1 MYVQCMPVRSVTA
14 TSPTKSLASL
24 RSLLRQRFP
33 DATLQGPATPGVL
46 PGEITALD
54 ALLPGG
60 LPRGAITLFSGFVS
74 SGKTGLALAFAAALT
89 RSGGRLAWV
98 HQGSFSAPS
107 AQQAGVDL
115 DSLLAVRTSS
125 FEETRRCA
133 DFLLRYQAFELVV
146 VDWPGRSAGG
156 GNPWT
161 RLHRLVTGS
170 EQVLLV
176 LTPSLRPADP
186 LRYCASLILEVERD
200 LVASQLNLRLGKS
213 RYGRAGE
220 GSMLRWSGGAD
231 ELLLLPELP
240 GLGQE
245 MHDEVG

>member
-1 MYVQCMPVRSVTA
+1 
-14 TSPTKSLASL
+14 L
-24 RSLLRQRFP
+24 
-33 DATLQGPATPGVL
+33 G
-46 PGEITALD
+46 
-54 ALLPGG
+54 
-60 LPRGAITLFSGFVS
+60 
-74 SGKTGLALAFAAALT
+74 FAAQLT

-98 HQGSFSAPS
+98 HQGGFSAPS
-107 AQQAGVDL
+107 AQQAGVLL
-115 DSLLAVRTSS
+115 DSLLAVRVSS
-125 FEETRRCA
+125 FAEARRCA

-146 VDWPGRSAGG
+146 LDWPGRGG
-156 GNPWT
+156 GGKAWT

-186 LRYCASLILEVERD
+186 LRYCASLILDVERD
-200 LVASQLNLRLGKS
+200 LAASQINISLGKS

-220 GSMLRWSGGAD
+220 GEALPWPGAPG

-240 GLGQE
+240 GLGQA

>member
-1 MYVQCMPVRSVTA
+1 MSAST
-14 TSPTKSLASL
+14 TTLASL

-33 DATLQGPATPGVL
+33 ESTLQGAPSSGVL
-46 PGEITALD
+46 PGGLAVLD
-54 ALLPGG
+54 GLLPGG
-60 LPRGAITLFSGFVS
+60 LPCGAITLFSGFVS
-74 SGKTGLALAFAAALT
+74 SGKTGLALGFAAQLT

-98 HQGSFSAPS
+98 HQGGFSAPS
-107 AQQAGVDL
+107 AQQAGVLL
-115 DSLLAVRTSS
+115 DSLLAVRVSS
-125 FEETRRCA
+125 FAEARRCA

-146 VDWPGRSAGG
+146 LDWPGRGG
-156 GNPWT
+156 GGKAWT

-186 LRYCASLILEVERD
+186 LRYCASLILDVERD
-200 LVASQLNLRLGKS
+200 LAASQINISLGKS

-220 GSMLRWSGGAD
+220 GEALPWPGAPG

-240 GLGQE
+240 GLGQA

>member
-1 MYVQCMPVRSVTA
+1 MLTSTIRTRSSA
-14 TSPTKSLASL
+14 EELESL

-33 DATLQGPATPGVL
+33 DATLPGPVAPGVL
-46 PGEITALD
+46 SCEITALD

-60 LPRGAITLFSGFVS
+60 LPRGAMTLFSGFVS
-74 SGKTGLALAFAAALT
+74 SGKTGLALAFASNLT

-107 AQQAGVDL
+107 AQQAGVEL

-146 VDWPGRSAGG
+146 IDWPGRGG
-156 GNPWT
+156 GGKAWT

-170 EQVLLV
+170 EQALLV

-186 LRYCASLILEVERD
+186 LRYCASLILDVERD
-200 LVASQLNLRLGKS
+200 LVASQLKLRLGKS

-220 GSMLRWSGGAD
+220 GSILPCPGRPG

>member
-1 MYVQCMPVRSVTA
+1 MPVSTA
-14 TSPTKSLASL
+14 TTTSPAESLASL

-33 DATLQGPATPGVL
+33 DATLQGPAASGVL
-46 PGEITALD
+46 SGGITALD

-74 SGKTGLALAFAAALT
+74 SGKTGLALAFAAVLT

-107 AQQAGVDL
+107 AQQAGVLL

-146 VDWPGRSAGG
+146 VDWPGQGG
-156 GNPWT
+156 GGKAWT

-170 EQVLLV
+170 EQALLV

-186 LRYCASLILEVERD
+186 LRYCASLILDVERD
-200 LVASQLNLRLGKS
+200 LVASQLNFRLGKS

-220 GSMLRWSGGAD
+220 RSMLPWPGVPD
-231 ELLLLPELP
+231 ELVLLPELP